1 MYACVF
7 VSCSYSG
14 ECVSKITWGRFGD
27 IGLSSREAAPAH
39 GIPSSGE
46 GWREGGR
53 EEGRED
59 GRTDGQFRTR
69 RLLFFFQADGS

>member
-27 IGLSSREAAPAH
+27 IGLSSREAAPQHTAF
-39 GIPSSGE
+39 PVRA
-46 GWREGGR
+46 REGGR